1 MAIPRLNS
9 RGVMGAFWSKHLL
22 SAATMIIFD
31 LACTRGHTF
40 EGWFASGEE
49 FDRQKAADLVHC
61 PICDDASIERRPSA
75 QVRVKKST
83 RTKSRKIKAGPVAT
97 GHDVVAGMPPEMV
110 KRIREMVLSTE
121 DVGDRFA
128 EEARKIHYDEAPART
143 IRGRASREEAD
154 ALTDEGI
161 EFAQLPTFLTR
172 ESH

>member
-1 MAIPRLNS
+1 
-9 RGVMGAFWSKHLL
+9 
-22 SAATMIIFD
+22 MIIFD

-49 FDRQKAADLVHC
+49 FARQKSADLVRC
-61 PICDDASIERRPSA
+61 PICDDAAIERRPSA
-75 QVRVKKST
+75 QVRVTKPVKA
-83 RTKSRKIKAGPVAT
+83 KSRKNKPRPADAPPPGYEA
-97 GHDVVAGMPPEMV
+97 VAGMPAEMV
-110 KRIREMVLSTE
+110 KRIREMVQSTE

-128 EEARKIHYDEAPART
+128 EEARKIHYDEVPARA

-161 EFAQLPTFLTR
+161 EFAQLPTYLTR